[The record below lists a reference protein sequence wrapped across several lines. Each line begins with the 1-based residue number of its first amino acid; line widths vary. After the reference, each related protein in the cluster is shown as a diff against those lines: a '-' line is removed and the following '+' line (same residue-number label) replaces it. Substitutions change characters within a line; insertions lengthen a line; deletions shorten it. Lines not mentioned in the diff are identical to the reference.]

1 MWKFIRASELMP
13 SADDIMSLVCEKL
26 IQYLS
31 LGMTTTKFLDWFE
44 LAFWN
49 RNHRVVSISMNFLGV
64 FFLCTHFFMR
74 LSSLRL
80 MAYHSISWYFRL

>member
-64 FFLCTHFFMR
+64 FFSVHSFFYATIVVTINGV
-74 LSSLRL
+74 S
-80 MAYHSISWYFRL
+80 